1 MAFANPRLADIATA
15 TGKSIQ
21 TVGIVMNGG
30 KGNTGVS
37 DATRQRIRKAAERLG
52 YRTNP
57 LAQAVRQGRTGSLGM
72 LIATDSH
79 RSYLPADLFF
89 GLVTQADRNGY
100 DIKLA
105 HYTDAQLS
113 REREM
118 PRVFREI
125 MGDGLLVNYFDNSA
139 MVAPLRRGLCR
150 HHIPAIWLNRDMPED
165 GVCFDDH
172 GAGVELTQMMLADG
186 LRRIAYVDLE
196 CAPNAHYSRRARP
209 AGYADAMREAGL
221 EPDVTLRSVARPRH
235 LATLREWLRRRPR
248 LDAIIGY
255 SMENVAP
262 PLIQLATAANRRFGD
277 DLRFG
282 FFGSPDELFMFPHYV
297 MVQQNRAYG
306 EAAVHMLIEKIRQP
320 DMTLATQRIPF
331 EGVGPTG
338 SSARSGAKLRKADT
352 RTHEKRT

>member
-1 MAFANPRLADIATA
+1 
-15 TGKSIQ
+15 
-21 TVGIVMNGG
+21 
-30 KGNTGVS
+30 
-37 DATRQRIRKAAERLG
+37 
-52 YRTNP
+52 
-57 LAQAVRQGRTGSLGM
+57 
-72 LIATDSH
+72 
-79 RSYLPADLFF
+79 
-89 GLVTQADRNGY
+89 
-100 DIKLA
+100 
-105 HYTDAQLS
+105 
-113 REREM
+113 
-118 PRVFREI
+118 
-125 MGDGLLVNYFDNSA
+125 
-139 MVAPLRRGLCR
+139 
-150 HHIPAIWLNRDMPED
+150 MPED